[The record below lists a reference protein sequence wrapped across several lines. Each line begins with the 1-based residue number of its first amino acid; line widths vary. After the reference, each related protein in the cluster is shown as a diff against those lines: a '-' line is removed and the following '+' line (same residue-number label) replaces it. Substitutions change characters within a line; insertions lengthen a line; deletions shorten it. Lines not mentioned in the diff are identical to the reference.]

1 LTSTCLTRGRL
12 GGRLKDNVEEEALA
26 DGRIPPL
33 DMDINKEL
41 ELESEAVSDT
51 LYGGL
56 IGPIGEP
63 DGAKVREWIEE
74 NELEEETKETV

>member
-1 LTSTCLTRGRL
+1 M
-12 GGRLKDNVEEEALA
+12 
-26 DGRIPPL
+26 
-33 DMDINKEL
+33 DMDKEL

-63 DGAKVREWIEE
+63 DGAKVWEGIEE
-74 NELEEETKETV
+74 TELEEETEEVV

>member
-1 LTSTCLTRGRL
+1 
-12 GGRLKDNVEEEALA
+12 
-26 DGRIPPL
+26 
-33 DMDINKEL
+33 MDINKEL

-56 IGPIGEP
+56 IRPIGEP